1 MSTVC
6 VYMCMY
12 VHMYSM
18 YLCTYACVCVLCVCS
33 REISYCFKYI
43 IIHKSLYTIAVL
55 IDLRGQSKGILSALF
70 GINHRVLYL
79 RRLLTF
85 VKASCSNVEC
95 CHCLY

>member
-18 YLCTYACVCVLCVCS
+18 YLCTYACACMLCVCN

-43 IIHKSLYTIAVL
+43 IIHKSLYTTAVK
-55 IDLRGQSKGILSALF
+55 IELRWRIKGILSALF
-70 GINHRVLYL
+70 DIMLYWSFI
-79 RRLLTF
+79 RH
-85 VKASCSNVEC
+85 KK
-95 CHCLY
+95 LYSSVV